1 MRIVVKRHRSP
12 DEGDGLGSAGLRW
25 WGPFVS
31 WRWTRRAGLAGASGS
46 FLLHVVLLLVLS
58 FLILEQFRDSKP
70 LSTEWSHSEDG
81 PVSLP
86 ESVAATLQVESS
98 AAAETETPRIDTAL
112 LEGREHVLEDALSE
126 SILEQMSAL
135 DSQVKS
141 SGGGLL
147 QAPAGARV
155 VRKGSFSVWTVPTDP
170 RPGQEYRI
178 VIQVRL
184 PKSVRRYRAMDLSG
198 DVLGTDDYRQ
208 QIPWDPRWVRRTD
221 VALTMRNGR
230 LVPLRRGD
238 FLAIRD
244 RLTQLVIRV
253 PPARRLVRD
262 RITIR
267 SRLLKE
273 QQVLEIVF

>member
-1 MRIVVKRHRSP
+1 MS
-12 DEGDGLGSAGLRW
+12 G
-25 WGPFVS
+25 
-31 WRWTRRAGLAGASGS
+31 RRARQAGLAGAGGS
-46 FLLHVVLLLVLS
+46 FLVHLVVLLVLS
-58 FLILEQFRDSKP
+58 FLILEQLRDSKP

-86 ESVAATLQVESS
+86 ESVAAALQVESS
-98 AAAETETPRIDTAL
+98 AATETETPRIDTAL
-112 LEGREHVLEDALSE
+112 LEGREHVLEDALSD
-126 SILEQMSAL
+126 SILEQMSAV
-135 DSQVKS
+135 DSPANA

-170 RPGQEYRI
+170 KPGQEYRI
-178 VIQVRL
+178 VVQVRL
-184 PKSVRRYRAMDLSG
+184 PKSVRRYRATDLSG
-198 DVLGTDDYRQ
+198 DVQGTDDYRQ
-208 QIPWDPRWVRRTD
+208 QIPWDPRWERRTD

-267 SRLLKE
+267 SKLLKE